1 MRITKL
7 RLENFL
13 SFDVLSFDKNKKNKD
28 DEKWPELGD
37 LTILVGPNGA
47 GKTNILRAL
56 RLLGDLAESLAAPD
70 PRYFKDP
77 SKLLR
82 ISAEVEV
89 VDDGERELVR
99 DFLRLL
105 VARDI
110 PKMLRTEEPAL
121 QELVGSLVAPGGPL
135 DEITPEPSGVTFE
148 CEPPTPIGIKKCR
161 RIFKFRLRA
170 PDGALYG
177 ELCRDTGDPSAGL
190 LSDCGRPYAPR
201 TGGPTSIA
209 DIVIQ
214 RLKESGIIKDKGPA
228 GQELPWPPGR
238 MVEVLRE
245 KLGSPMRLGLA
256 DALLEE
262 LNRAAR
268 ILISYKDDLE
278 LSFIDDI
285 ARRPGSL
292 GEASRRLLEGLR
304 RVGYPINSNVVIN
317 LESLIG
323 SLLAHSVIMLEQL
336 RGPVPEAIDIGD
348 LNASGATRSLGVK
361 EVMRALAEL
370 SFTGKFSDER
380 ALGILRCSMFNMIG
394 LMPKLYLD
402 TVRPKPTMEEV
413 FRRISS
419 EQNRQE
425 GEVEKQIPMVK
436 LKFLEC
442 KPGSSE
448 SGEKL
453 KDFSECLK
461 YPLGFERGLECDRE
475 LPPDLV
481 PAGAIELL
489 SVLTAVIAARGG
501 ILLLDEPGQNL
512 HPTKQVELLRAI
524 GRLALEQGTQV
535 VIVTHSPY
543 MLDPELIVNNR
554 NKSKNNRNKNKVKVY
569 RISRACGSSII
580 HAPFEGEDRKE
591 HVENEIL
598 TKLQRN
604 PDFRAAPFSSAA
616 VVVEGYG
623 ELVFL
628 EALRGR
634 GLLSEYEPLAI
645 VYGEGK
651 NSVGKYLIWLEKFG
665 VPALAFC
672 DDDCLGE
679 LPDDLKQ
686 RAIAVNKYDLS
697 VYIHE
702 KFEGKC
708 ECELVKVSNE
718 PDKEKCKDSNSKE
731 SCKDPEK
738 IHELMMEADEELLK
752 NMVKELG
759 LEGRLREILHAQTKC
774 PEGAAAG
781 ISTPASGPVAH
792 ADDQRPPPQPDPT
805 RVPVGQ
811 GIADPQP
818 PYLEHV

>member
-13 SFDVLSFDKNKKNKD
+13 SFDVLSFDKNNKKNKD
-28 DEKWPELGD
+28 EEWLKLGD

-89 VDDGERELVR
+89 VDDGERELVG

-110 PKMLRTEEPAL
+110 PKMLYTERTEEPAL

-135 DEITPEPSGVTFE
+135 DEVALEPSGVTFE

-170 PDGALYG
+170 PDGAPYG
-177 ELCRDTGDPSAGL
+177 ELCRDTGDLSAGL
-190 LSDCGRPYAPR
+190 LRDCGRLYAPR

-209 DIVIQ
+209 DIVIR
-214 RLKESGIIKDKGPA
+214 RLEESGVIIDKGPA
-228 GQELPWPPGR
+228 GQESPWPQGR

-262 LNRAAR
+262 LNGTAR

-278 LSFIDDI
+278 LSFIDDK

-304 RVGYPINSNVVIN
+304 RIGYPINLNGVIN
-317 LESLIG
+317 LESLVG

-336 RGPVPEAIDIGD
+336 RGPVPEAINIGD

-402 TVRPKPTMEEV
+402 TMRSKPIMEEV
-413 FRRISS
+413 FR
-419 EQNRQE
+419 ELNPKQDRQG
-425 GEVEKQIPMVK
+425 GEVEKQTPMVK

-442 KPGSSE
+442 KPESSE

-453 KDFSECLK
+453 KDFNECLN

-501 ILLLDEPGQNL
+501 VLLLDEPGQNL

-543 MLDPELIVNNR
+543 MLDPELIVN
-554 NKSKNNRNKNKVKVY
+554 KGDKVRVY
-569 RISRACGSSII
+569 RISRACGSSKI
-580 HAPFEGEDRKE
+580 HAPFESEDREQVLKWM
-591 HVENEIL
+591 V
-598 TKLQRN
+598 RN
-604 PDFRAAPFSSAA
+604 PSFRAALFSGAA
-616 VVVEGYG
+616 VVVEGWG

-628 EALRGR
+628 EALQGR
-634 GLLSEYEPLAI
+634 GLPPGREPVVVI
-645 VYGEGK
+645 YGEGK
-651 NSVGKYLIWLEKFG
+651 GDVSQKSALEKYLKWLDDFG

-672 DDDCLGE
+672 DSKCYDALPENLRQRVVAEPERDLGE
-679 LPDDLKQ
+679 YIRKRFGDECSGKSAPD
-686 RAIAVNKYDLS
+686 
-697 VYIHE
+697 
-702 KFEGKC
+702 
-708 ECELVKVSNE
+708 
-718 PDKEKCKDSNSKE
+718 CKDISTVYR
-731 SCKDPEK
+731 
-738 IHELMMEADEELLK
+738 LMREADDELLDEIA
-752 NMVKELG
+752 KELG
-759 LEGRLREILHAQTKC
+759 LKDRLEEILRLKAQEC
-774 PEGAAAG
+774 RDE
-781 ISTPASGPVAH
+781 
-792 ADDQRPPPQPDPT
+792 QRNT
-805 RVPVGQ
+805 
-811 GIADPQP
+811 
-818 PYLEHV
+818 